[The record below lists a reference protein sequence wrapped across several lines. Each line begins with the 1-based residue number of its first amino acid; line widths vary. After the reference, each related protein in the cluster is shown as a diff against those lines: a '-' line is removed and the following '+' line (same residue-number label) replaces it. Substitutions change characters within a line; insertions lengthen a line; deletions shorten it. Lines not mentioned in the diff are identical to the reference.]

1 MGVIDLAA
9 TILAVAICVAVALF
23 LFTLLFVTVD
33 ENGWRFEVPWRVK
46 RSTCSGVHR
55 VPLRSCYRSRHYR
68 IDRTRR
74 SITLKHR
81 F

>member
-33 ENGWRFEVPWRVK
+33 ENGWRFEAPWRVT
-46 RSTCSGVHR
+46 RNAHTGAHR
-55 VPLRSCYRSRHYR
+55 APQHSCYRSRHYR
-68 IDRTRR
+68 ADRAPRGT
-74 SITLKHR
+74 TLHHR